1 MEIKS
6 DGYED
11 GETEAVTMLE
21 SEATETGIK
30 LEAATMLSTDSRA
43 VQIGKTEVI
52 IGMRAAIDLD

>member
-6 DGYED
+6 DGCED
-11 GETEAVTMLE
+11 GETEAVTMLD

-30 LEAATMLSTDSRA
+30 LEAATMLSTVSRA